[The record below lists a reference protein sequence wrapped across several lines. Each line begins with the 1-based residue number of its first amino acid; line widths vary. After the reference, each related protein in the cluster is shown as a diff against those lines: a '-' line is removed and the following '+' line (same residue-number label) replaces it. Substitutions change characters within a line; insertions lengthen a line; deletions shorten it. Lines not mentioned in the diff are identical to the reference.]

1 MERVEVIEA
10 YINSMHVDD
19 SDGDD
24 NTYRDDKFLITLN
37 GVDCNV
43 IMMQRI

>member
-24 NTYRDDKFLITLN
+24 NTYRDDIIADHN
-37 GVDCNV
+37 GVDCDV
-43 IMMQRI
+43 IMGN

>member
-19 SDGDD
+19 IDGDY
-24 NTYRDDKFLITLN
+24 NAYRDDIIADHIKWCRL
-37 GVDCNV
+37 
-43 IMMQRI
+43 

>member
-1 MERVEVIEA
+1 MPWGVQVERVEVIEA

-24 NTYRDDKFLITLN
+24 NTYRDDIIADHIKWCRL
-37 GVDCNV
+37 
-43 IMMQRI
+43 